1 MAKYTLPPRQ
11 KMINL
16 LYVVLIA
23 MLAINISSDVLEGY
37 GRMNNDYLP
46 QIKKL
51 EEYNRTLLERINSR
65 NDKAA
70 LSAQNIDA
78 AAGKLMDTLEE
89 LKEDIARKADKE
101 KYEAGKLKAKDDLN
115 AVPEVFLSVTGGKG
129 KTLRLS
135 LDTFKE
141 DALSLIKNDAHR
153 QLVGT
158 YLNTESPGTGISW
171 EKETFSYLP
180 AIGGVT
186 FINKMQEEVLLCV
199 NEVYRSLLYEEAEDG
214 KGGAFVFINED
225 QMIVN
230 KDGTVDLPVVQIT
243 PALTS
248 ILYTDYENPLNILTA
263 GIPFNEVTFR
273 MTNGKILKRGNH
285 CIAVPD
291 EKAQTAT
298 VTAIQIK
305 NGVARQLAEYRYTV
319 KALPDPTPYILCTDE
334 NGRTVQY
341 RGNVPINKRLVS
353 NMTQLGASISDGPKA
368 NYEISSFE
376 MVLIKGS
383 SKAVTSIPNT
393 GNKFSAR
400 QMELIRQLEKG
411 DKFYITSIVVT
422 GPGNK
427 KKQIASINVVLI

>member
-1 MAKYTLPPRQ
+1 M
-11 KMINL
+11 
-16 LYVVLIA
+16 
-23 MLAINISSDVLEGY
+23 
-37 GRMNNDYLP
+37 
-46 QIKKL
+46 
-51 EEYNRTLLERINSR
+51 
-65 NDKAA
+65 
-70 LSAQNIDA
+70 
-78 AAGKLMDTLEE
+78 
-89 LKEDIARKADKE
+89 
-101 KYEAGKLKAKDDLN
+101 
-115 AVPEVFLSVTGGKG
+115 
-129 KTLRLS
+129 
-135 LDTFKE
+135 
-141 DALSLIKNDAHR
+141 
-153 QLVGT
+153 
-158 YLNTESPGTGISW
+158 
-171 EKETFSYLP
+171 
-180 AIGGVT
+180 
-186 FINKMQEEVLLCV
+186 LLCV

-298 VTAIQIK
+298 VTATQIK

>member
-1 MAKYTLPPRQ
+1 
-11 KMINL
+11 
-16 LYVVLIA
+16 
-23 MLAINISSDVLEGY
+23 
-37 GRMNNDYLP
+37 
-46 QIKKL
+46 
-51 EEYNRTLLERINSR
+51 
-65 NDKAA
+65 
-70 LSAQNIDA
+70 
-78 AAGKLMDTLEE
+78 MDTLEE

-129 KTLRLS
+129 KALRLS

-298 VTAIQIK
+298 VTATQIK

-422 GPGNK
+422 GPRNK